1 MMTTL
6 FRSLCLLPKTMYTV
20 SNDNLS
26 LAIFGRISKW
36 IQMPLC
42 KLISGLLSISFAL
55 LFDLRQ
61 LMEFISTGIL
71 LAYTMIAIGVL
82 VVRYVPD
89 VHLSDEIGTDSNLF
103 SPSIAETN
111 SSNHSDLTSSNFKVS
126 ILNAFS
132 FRNAFRT
139 LYAQFDYFFFIS
151 TDK

>member
-1 MMTTL
+1 
-6 FRSLCLLPKTMYTV
+6 
-20 SNDNLS
+20 
-26 LAIFGRISKW
+26 
-36 IQMPLC
+36 MPLC

-139 LYAQFDYFFFIS
+139 LYAQFDYFFFYFYR
-151 TDK
+151 